1 MSIQPQIDYTDVEA
15 IPYQKTLS
23 FVNNFII
30 KTTEFINRFSFLCE
44 EKLTSVSRQ
53 LQRLEITMSLLE
65 AKLTSIDDVPGGPST
80 TSTTSTTTTGQPITA
95 TGGEDVALAP
105 LQPPPVPPP
114 GPGGQPTPGVEEVS
128 NGTQQDQATAGPPTK
143 TVSEDSRY
151 TRYFKMLKMGV
162 PLAHVQSKMM
172 MEGHDPAI
180 LENPNAASDAPPD
193 ERSDSLSSESD
204 DEEWDEHE

>member
-30 KTTEFINRFSFLCE
+30 KTTEFINRFSYLCE
-44 EKLTSVSRQ
+44 EKLSSVSRQ

-65 AKLTSIDDVPGGPST
+65 AKLTSIDDVSGGGISTASTTSPST
-80 TSTTSTTTTGQPITA
+80 TGEQAGPVSTVTGD
-95 TGGEDVALAP
+95 DVTLVP
-105 LQPPPVPPP
+105 LQAPPVPPP
-114 GPGGQPTPGVEEVS
+114 GPGQPTEEVS
-128 NGTQQDQATAGPPTK
+128 NGAPDQGAEPTM
-143 TVSEDSRY
+143 TVSEDPRY

-180 LENPNAASDAPPD
+180 LENPNAASDAQP
-193 ERSDSLSSESD
+193 EEKSDSLSSESD
-204 DEEWDEHE
+204 EAEWDEND